1 MSSSLNSRI
10 VDLVAP
16 RARQTA
22 LPSERR
28 RALLLALAGLPF
40 AARPMT
46 YNSRL
51 AQELGPRRW
60 KRATGTF
67 P

>member
-28 RALLLALAGLPF
+28 RALLLALAGAVRGVRWHSLDAGLRAELTRDLP
-40 AARPMT
+40 
-46 YNSRL
+46 
-51 AQELGPRRW
+51 
-60 KRATGTF
+60 
-67 P
+67 